1 MDRLNDN
8 LDRVYDEK
16 QDVIDDL
23 ESLKRRYEELK
34 RNYEK
39 ISRQKEFY
47 QRCYQ
52 NCEAVLNNDGSA
64 RKNQSFK
71 GSFSGYSVHRHQ
83 Q

>member
-34 RNYEK
+34 GTMKNF
-39 ISRQKEFY
+39 RQKEFY

>member
-34 RNYEK
+34 GTMK
-39 ISRQKEFY
+39 KFP
-47 QRCYQ
+47 
-52 NCEAVLNNDGSA
+52 D
-64 RKNQSFK
+64 RKNFINDVTRTVRL
-71 GSFSGYSVHRHQ
+71 F
-83 Q
+83 